1 MSIRR
6 NRNAPVATGDD
17 VSSSSP
23 SILHTQTGFAITA
36 SGALGFASDLEHSTA
51 LYAMNAAGAT
61 EAPVV
66 ENISCPRSLKKEDG
80 SSSNPLGVACNRDA
94 WKRMDI
100 TCTSIVEPES
110 TPAYALK
117 KLAAAAE
124 RQHEQ
129 QLRMHDNKQRPER
142 FSSDRSTDTSA
153 PASLF
158 EMKSLGALL
167 FGDAFEQNDK
177 TASYMGAG
185 YGGQSV
191 AFKLVMMQRPAG
203 VSEDAWKHAYEWAQM
218 VRIEELSYEIFKD
231 YVNKEKYDGPA
242 KDKEVKKE
250 FLRTRPFAAYRQIK
264 ESNTDNVDFD
274 YSALEGAIMELAQ
287 QWIESVSINKPN
299 YIYRNLDNII
309 KRSTQDTEKLLELT
323 EIREQKE
330 KVARLYQVAVQ
341 ATHAIEKQHGIVF
354 GVDFAKNMPFYS
366 TLYLAVPSW
375 DISVK
380 KDGKRER
387 ISLRSIANKFRT
399 AREIEGWDTK
409 KKMMPQLDPIMFGTK
424 VNYMEVREAIMA
436 VAPIYEDLQKIGK
449 PGKEGKDASELVKK
463 FHEMDGLDEDTK
475 ELIKKTVHAH
485 FSAKKDNGQAKHD
498 ELHKKAID
506 AVKGNDAIPEDQKKD
521 IIAALEAKHK
531 AGAHGGNNNN
541 KNNNNNNNGRGN
553 GRGKRN
559 QNNNKNNNN
568 NGGGGGRGR
577 GRGGNGQNKG
587 RSRSRG
593 RNNNN
598 NNGGGNQR

>member
-36 SGALGFASDLEHSTA
+36 SGALGFASDLEHSTTA
-51 LYAMNAAGAT
+51 LHAMNAAGAT

-117 KLAAAAE
+117 KLAAVAE

-129 QLRMHDNKQRPER
+129 QLRMQDNKPRPER
-142 FSSDRSTDTSA
+142 FSSA

-167 FGDAFEQNDK
+167 FGDAFEQNEK

-191 AFKLVMMQRPAG
+191 AYKLVMMQKPAG
-203 VSEDAWKHAYEWAQM
+203 VSADAWRHAYEWAQM

-231 YVNKEKYDGPA
+231 FVNKEKYDGPA

-250 FLRTRPFAAYRQIK
+250 FLRTKPFAAYRQIK
-264 ESNTDNVDFD
+264 ESDPESVDFD

-287 QWIESVSINKPN
+287 QWIDSVSINKPN
-299 YIYRNLDNII
+299 YVYRNLDNLI

-323 EIREQKE
+323 KIREQKE
-330 KVARLYQVAVQ
+330 KVARLYQDAVQ
-341 ATHAIEKQHGIVF
+341 ATHEIEKQHGIVF
-354 GVDFAKNMPFYS
+354 GVDFSKNMPFYS

-380 KDGKRER
+380 KGEKRER
-387 ISLRSIANKFRT
+387 ISLRSIANKFRA
-399 AREIEGWDTK
+399 AREIDGWDTK
-409 KKMMPQLDPIMFGTK
+409 KNMMPTLDPMMFGEK
-424 VNYMEVREAIMA
+424 VNYMQVREAIMA
-436 VAPIYEDLQKIGK
+436 VAPIYEGLQKIEK

-485 FSAKKDNGQAKHD
+485 FNAKKDNGQAKHD
-498 ELHKKAID
+498 ELHKKAIE
-506 AVKGNDAIPEDQKKD
+506 AVKGNDAIPEEEKKA

-541 KNNNNNNNGRGN
+541 NKNNNGGGRGRGRGN
-553 GRGKRN
+553 GNNNN
-559 QNNNKNNNN
+559 QNKNNNNN
-568 NGGGGGRGR
+568 NGGGGGGRGRGR

-598 NNGGGNQR
+598 GGGGNQR